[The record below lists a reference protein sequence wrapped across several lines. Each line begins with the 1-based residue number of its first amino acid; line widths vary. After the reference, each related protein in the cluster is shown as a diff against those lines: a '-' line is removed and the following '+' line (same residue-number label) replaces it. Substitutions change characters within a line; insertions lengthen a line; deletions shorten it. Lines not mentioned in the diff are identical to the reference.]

1 MQLLHSQVK
10 LGWTAGA
17 GMEVALGSHW
27 SGRGEY
33 LFSQFGKNGETGKLA
48 GASGSSPAAGFVD
61 GATFNNSISSMKIHV
76 VRFGLNFRF

>member
-1 MQLLHSQVK
+1 MQLLHGQQK

-17 GMEVALGSHW
+17 GLEVALGRHW

-33 LFSQFGKNGETGKLA
+33 LFNQFGKNGETGKLD
-48 GASGSSPAAGFVD
+48 GADGSSPAAGFVD
-61 GATFNNSISSMKIHV
+61 GATFNNSISSMRIQV